1 MDGGDRH
8 HSPDGSYLV
17 VIGASAG
24 GIDALERLVGSLP
37 EDFAAP
43 IVIAQHSDPKGPGR
57 FAEILRRQ
65 TRLPVHI
72 VSEEDDELRPRNV
85 YIAAPGRNLAVKGWR
100 LLSTPRE
107 RGHPVPS
114 IDLLF
119 TSAAEYAGDGVI
131 AVILTGMGTDGV
143 AGVRAVKEHGG
154 TVVVQELES
163 AAYPALPAAIPQHYV
178 DFTSNIESL
187 TSLLVTLVNRGDGLV
202 ASDPEAL
209 RAFLT
214 QIRARSGIDFRQYKE
229 PTIRRRLARLMA
241 AARTETLADYL
252 RYLRTHEEAYQQL
265 ISSFLIK
272 VTGFFRDGPLFSY
285 LRETVFPEIIAEARA
300 SGRELRIWSA
310 GCATGEEAYSL
321 AILLAEL
328 LGDALDEVRIRI
340 FATDLDI
347 HAVAFARRGLY
358 PASALSDVASEI
370 TSRYFTAVN
379 GAHQVKK
386 HIRNLTVFGE
396 YDLGQRAPFPHI
408 DLILCR
414 NVLIYFTKELQQR
427 VLQLFAFSLR
437 VGGYLVLGKAETTS
451 PLPQFFT
458 AAQPTLKVYRRH
470 GERLLIPAPL
480 VDGLTLPERPTV
492 RRAALRP
499 PPQRRTTER
508 QPGRWTLVDRL
519 GSFVFDSSIGIVV
532 VDANYDIQTINQTAR
547 VLLGI
552 AGQGMGSDLVHISA
566 LPPAELKAALDAAFR
581 GDTPAGFQEVE
592 IADPA
597 SGEKR
602 YVELACYPERAAGK
616 EGRVEGV
623 IVVLLDT
630 SKEARLRRDLQH
642 ENQRNRSDLDRLS
655 LQNKELLERQRSL
668 MQANSEVNEA
678 NSELR
683 NANEH
688 LMIAAEEAEAS
699 AEEVETL
706 NEELQATSEELE
718 TLNEELQAT
727 VEELNTTNEELGARS
742 SELERIVRDH
752 QRQLDSASSTLATL
766 RAVIEHMPMA
776 LCLVDRRLKV
786 ISASRGYLELAER
799 NRGILPLPGEQWR
812 KVPGTVNVAND
823 GTSEKLEVNSVSLP
837 DNDGETILLFDHR
850 KRAGSSSERP

>member
-1 MDGGDRH
+1 MDGGHPHPVDT
-8 HSPDGSYLV
+8 SYLV

-24 GIDALERLVGSLP
+24 GVEALERFVASLP

-65 TRLPVHI
+65 ARLPIHI
-72 VSEEDDELRPRNV
+72 VSEDDDELKPRNV
-85 YIAAPGRNLAVKGWR
+85 YIAAPGRNLAVKGSR
-100 LLSTPRE
+100 LLSVARE
-107 RGHPVPS
+107 RGKPIPS

-119 TSAAEYAGDGVI
+119 TSAAESNGDGVI

-154 TVVVQELES
+154 TVVVQELGD
-163 AAYPALPAAIPQHYV
+163 AAYPALPAAIPQHYI
-178 DFTSNIESL
+178 DFASNIESL
-187 TSLLVTLVNRGDGLV
+187 TSLLVTLVNRTDGLV
-202 ASDPEAL
+202 ASDPEGL

-214 QIRARSGIDFRQYKE
+214 QIRSRSGIDFRQYKE

-241 AARTETLADYL
+241 AARTETLAEYL

-272 VTGFFRDGPLFSY
+272 VTGFFRDGPLFNY
-285 LRETVFPEIIAEARA
+285 LRESIFPDIIAEAREKQH
-300 SGRELRIWSA
+300 ELRIWSA

-347 HAVAFARRGLY
+347 QAIAFARRGLY
-358 PASALSDVASEI
+358 PASAFTDIAPEMVAK
-370 TSRYFTAVN
+370 YFTAVN
-379 GAHQVKK
+379 GAYQVKK

-451 PLPQFFT
+451 PLPQFF
-458 AAQPTLKVYRRH
+458 APAQPTLKVYRRH

-492 RRAALRP
+492 RRPALRP
-499 PPQRRTTER
+499 TTPSRRLQEDRTT
-508 QPGRWTLVDRL
+508 RWALVDRL
-519 GSFVFDSSIGIVV
+519 GSFVFDSSIGIVM
-532 VDANYDIQTINQTAR
+532 VDANYDIQTINQAAR

-552 AGQGMGSDLVHISA
+552 PGQGIGSDLVHISA
-566 LPPAELKAALDAAFR
+566 LAPAELKAALDAAFR
-581 GDTPAGFQEVE
+581 GDEPVELREFEVG
-592 IADPA
+592 DSA

-602 YVELACYPERAAGK
+602 YVELACYPDRSSGK

-623 IVVLLDT
+623 IVVLIDVT
-630 SKEARLRRDLQH
+630 KDSGQRRLLQA
-642 ENQRNRSDLDRLS
+642 ELERSRSSVQQLT
-655 LQNKELLERQRSL
+655 LQNKDLIERQRSL
-668 MQANSEVNEA
+668 MQANTEVNEA
-678 NSELR
+678 NSDLR
-683 NANEH
+683 NSNEH

-742 SELERIVRDH
+742 SELERTVRDH
-752 QRQLDSASSTLATL
+752 QTQLDSAYASLSTL
-766 RAVIEHMPMA
+766 RQAVEHLPIV
-776 LCLVDRRLKV
+776 LCLLDRNLKV
-786 ISASRGYLELAER
+786 LSTSRSYQEVAER
-799 NRGILPLPGEQWR
+799 NRGLMPLVGEQWR
-812 KVPGTVNVAND
+812 K
-823 GTSEKLEVNSVSLP
+823 LP
-837 DNDGETILLFDHR
+837 KRLSATIDDGETEEFAVRPIGLPNNNGEQILLLE
-850 KRAGSSSERP
+850 AEGTERPSKS